1 MESTATID
9 QQVKPSFNSFL
20 GPKAA
25 AATEGDEAAR
35 SLKTIFSRV
44 VRPRWKLTLI
54 TCSVLVARDLTEVLS
69 VYLLSPVINS
79 VSEGLSA
86 GKSSSEQLHQVF
98 LAVVVMFLAQLA
110 LNALISTSYV
120 WNAKLSSR
128 LMAAMRSGIYDHL
141 QRLTFSFYDANSAGR
156 LINRTV
162 GDLQAI
168 HSFINMSLLWTLDI
182 FIFVFAYL
190 GLLAWRSPT
199 LGMVALLPVPLWCFL
214 VLRLS
219 KRAIP
224 LYKNQQSA
232 ADGLMSVVSENING
246 SHVVRALGSARLE
259 DEKFREKS
267 RGLLERT
274 YSILRWQSTLN
285 PLLQCVA
292 AGAHILLL
300 FVGAG
305 LVAKKVIPVGDLLIL
320 GAAMSTILAK
330 LTHINPILETYQR
343 SKVSALRLGEI
354 LGTEAFCPNSVGQED
369 FKNPGGDI
377 EFHGVNFS
385 YIPEKSVFRDFSGRI
400 RGGRTTAIV
409 GATGSGKTTLAALLG
424 RFYEIEGGKILVGGQ
439 DLRSIR
445 LKELRKHIGYV
456 FQEAF
461 LFSDTIRNN
470 IRYGRSDVSDEM
482 LQNAARAAHAD
493 EFILSLPQ
501 GYDTVLGEHG
511 VQLSGGQRQRLAIA
525 RALVYDPEI
534 LILDDALSALDA
546 STESLVR
553 TQIRPLFEGRTV
565 LIIAH
570 RASTLNLADESLRLG
585 VP

>member
-1 MESTATID
+1 MESTAT
-9 QQVKPSFNSFL
+9 VENSESSVRPPFTA
-20 GPKAA
+20 KAKSD
-25 AATEGDEAAR
+25 GDEAAR
-35 SLKTIFSRV
+35 ALKTIFARV
-44 VRPRWKLTLI
+44 VNPRWKLAAI
-54 TCSVLVARDLTEVLS
+54 TCSILVVRDLAEVTS

-86 GKSSSEQLHQVF
+86 GKSSSDQLHQVF
-98 LAVVVMFLAQLA
+98 MAVIVMFVAQLV
-110 LNALISTSYV
+110 LNGLISTSYV

-128 LMAAMRSGIYDHL
+128 LMAAMRASVYDHL
-141 QRLTFSFYDANSAGR
+141 QRLTFSFYDTNSAGR

-182 FIFVFAYL
+182 IIFVFAYL

-199 LGMVALLPVPLWCFL
+199 LGLVALLPVPLWCFL

-224 LYKNQQSA
+224 LYKNQQAA
-232 ADGLMSVVSENING
+232 ADGMMSVVSENING

-300 FVGAG
+300 FVGAK
-305 LVAKKVIPVGDLLIL
+305 LVAQKIIPVGDLLIL

-343 SKVSALRLGEI
+343 AKVSALRLNDI
-354 LGTEAFCPNSVGQED
+354 LGTEAFCPNVIGQEK
-369 FKNPGGDI
+369 FNNPKGDI
-377 EFHGVNFS
+377 EFRGVNFS
-385 YIPEKSVFRDFSGRI
+385 YIPEKSVFRSFSKTIG
-400 RGGRTTAIV
+400 GGRVTAIV
-409 GATGSGKTTLAALLG
+409 GPTGSGKSTLTALLG
-424 RFYEIEGGKILVGGQ
+424 RFYDIESGQILVGGQ

-445 LKELRKHIGYV
+445 LRELRKHIGYV

-482 LQNAARAAHAD
+482 LQKAARAAHAD

-553 TQIRPLFEGRTV
+553 TQIRPLFQNRTV

-570 RASTLNLADESLRLG
+570 RASTLDLADETLRLG
-585 VP
+585 AP